1 MSAFSTLLPIGQ
13 LLQELD
19 LITESDLERALKLQ
33 AQLSARLGE
42 VLLRLG
48 LISEDNLYPILAKQ
62 LGISLLDE
70 VDYEE
75 VIELVRQFLLS
86 RSLDPHWVQEVKVLI
101 WEKDEQFYIASADPV
116 NAYAQEWLLHFLD
129 GQVISW
135 LLIKSSAFD
144 RLATSLDSGV
154 KSHFADDELNYLRE
168 LAQEA
173 PVIELVNNVWAQAID
188 AGASDIHIEPEEK
201 HFTIR
206 FRVDGILKSQI
217 KLPKERY
224 DAVATRIKLISG
236 LDIAERRLPQDG
248 RISVKA
254 SGIEID
260 IRVSSIPAV
269 YGESIVLRLLPKER
283 HDFSLAHLGMEE
295 DHMQIFRK
303 WVGEPHGIVLV
314 TGPTGSGKSTT
325 LYTALSEANDHQH
338 KMITVEDPVEYRL
351 QEIVQIQAHAEIGYT
366 FARALRAILRHDPD
380 IIMIGEIRD
389 LETAE
394 IAIQSAMT
402 GHMVLSTLHTNDAIS
417 TFGRLM
423 DMGIEPFL
431 ISSAVRAVQAQ
442 RLLRKLCVHCSV
454 EEDNEIIQ
462 SLFATGLAKEISDL
476 QQRYPLLLNR
486 SLNWK
491 KSVGCSHC
499 QFTGYKGR
507 QGIYEFLEVSSEIQ
521 AAIVR
526 KASVAEF
533 KLIAKKEGYRT
544 LREDGL
550 IKASKGIT
558 SIEEVSRV
566 TGLRNSEYAS

>member
-1 MSAFSTLLPIGQ
+1 MSVISAVPPLPIGQ
-13 LLQELD
+13 LLYIAG
-19 LITESDLERALKLQ
+19 LITELDLERALQLQ

-48 LISEDNLYPILAKQ
+48 LLSEDNFYPILAKQ
-62 LGISLLDE
+62 LDMALLDE
-70 VDYEE
+70 AKYDTGLAKDFATKNK
-75 VIELVRQFLLS
+75 IDLAKLHQA
-86 RSLDPHWVQEVKVLI
+86 KVLI
-101 WEKDEQFYIASADPV
+101 WEQSEQLFIASPDPIY
-116 NAYAQEWLLHFLD
+116 AYTQEWLLHICCD
-129 GQVISW
+129 QPINW
-135 LLIKSSAFD
+135 LLIKSSIFD
-144 RLATSLDSGV
+144 RLSTMVSDESKNNFVG
-154 KSHFADDELNYLRE
+154 DELSYLRE

-173 PVIELVNNVWAQAID
+173 PVIELVNNIWAQAID

-201 HFTIR
+201 HFSIR
-206 FRVDGILKSQI
+206 FRVDGILKSQM

-260 IRVSSIPAV
+260 IRVSSVPAV
-269 YGESIVLRLLPKER
+269 HGESIVLRLLPKEKQ
-283 HDFSLAHLGMEE
+283 DFSLARLGMEA

-351 QEIVQIQAHAEIGYT
+351 QEITQIQAHAEIGYT

-417 TFGRLM
+417 AFGRLM

-431 ISSAVRAVQAQ
+431 ISSSVRAVQAQ
-442 RLLRKLCVHCSV
+442 RLLRKLCTQCAIA
-454 EEDNEIIQ
+454 EEDSVIQ
-462 SLFATGLAKEISDL
+462 SLLASGLAETMADL
-476 QQRYPLLLNR
+476 RYRYPLLLNTNF
-486 SLNWK
+486 NWLK
-491 KSVGCSHC
+491 PVGCAHC
-499 QFTGYKGR
+499 QYSGYKGR
-507 QGIYEFLEVSSEIQ
+507 QGIYEFLEVSPDIQ
-521 AAIVR
+521 AGIIR
-526 KASVAEF
+526 KASSAEF
-533 KLIAKKEGYRT
+533 KAIAIKEGYRT

-550 IKASKGIT
+550 IKASKGIS

-566 TGLRNSEYAS
+566 CGLHNGVHV